1 MTPPPA
7 DSVAA
12 MIRPVPMPP
21 DSKTNRDLLAVMKG
35 AGAGYWLLLALS
47 LFFMHLAGGIW
58 VYQVYKGLGIAGYA
72 HPVFWGVYIVTFVFW
87 IGIAHAGTL
96 ISAIL
101 FLFRAK
107 WRNAINRGAEAMTVF
122 AVLTAAQFL
131 GIHVG
136 RMWKSYFILPY
147 PNQRGLWVN
156 FKSPLLWD
164 TFAISTYATISILF
178 LYVGLIPD
186 LAIAR
191 DRATGWK
198 KVLYTVLSLGWVGS
212 SGQWKSH
219 NRSVLHLSGLATPL
233 VLSVHSVVSWDFA
246 MTIVPGWHTTI
257 FAPYFV
263 AGAIFSGFAMVL
275 TLMIPV
281 RRIFGLEAYITDYH
295 FENMSRFILL
305 TSIIV
310 GYAYISEY
318 FIAWY
323 SGVEPEQSAFW
334 LRAFGPYWISTWV
347 MIICNG
353 VLPQLLWF
361 KKLRVNVPFLFVLS
375 VLINIGMWF
384 ERYVIIIS
392 ALSREYNPAT
402 WGVFVPSWPEMGIL
416 AGSFGFFCTF
426 FLIFLKLFPIIAIAE
441 MKEIAI
447 HEKAHSTGG
456 AH

>member
-1 MTPPPA
+1 
-7 DSVAA
+7 
-12 MIRPVPMPP
+12 
-21 DSKTNRDLLAVMKG
+21 
-35 AGAGYWLLLALS
+35 
-47 LFFMHLAGGIW
+47 
-58 VYQVYKGLGIAGYA
+58 
-72 HPVFWGVYIVTFVFW
+72 
-87 IGIAHAGTL
+87 
-96 ISAIL
+96 
-101 FLFRAK
+101 
-107 WRNAINRGAEAMTVF
+107 
-122 AVLTAAQFL
+122 
-131 GIHVG
+131 
-136 RMWKSYFILPY
+136 
-147 PNQRGLWVN
+147 LWVN

-186 LAIAR
+186 IAIAR

-198 KVLYTVLSLGWVGS
+198 KVLYTVLAFGWVGNS
-212 SGQWKSH
+212 SQWKAH

-246 MTIVPGWHTTI
+246 VTLVPGWHTTI

-275 TLMIPV
+275 TLMIPI
-281 RRIFGLEAYITDYH
+281 RRIFGLEAYITNYH
-295 FENMSRFILL
+295 FDNMSRFLLL
-305 TSIIV
+305 TSIIC
-310 GYAYISEY
+310 GYAYASEY
-318 FIAWY
+318 FLSWY
-323 SGVEPEQSAFW
+323 SGVEPEQTAFW

-347 MIICNG
+347 MIIFNT

-375 VLINIGMWF
+375 VCINIGMWF

-392 ALSREYNPAT
+392 SLSREYDPAT
-402 WGVFVPSWPEMGIL
+402 WGVFIPSWPEMGIL

-447 HEKAHSTGG
+447 HEKAHGAQG

>member
-1 MTPPPA
+1 MGSCSGWRSSSCTSPA
-7 DSVAA
+7 ESGSIRSTRGWGSRATRIPSSGASVY
-12 MIRPVPMPP
+12 V
-21 DSKTNRDLLAVMKG
+21 
-35 AGAGYWLLLALS
+35 
-47 LFFMHLAGGIW
+47 
-58 VYQVYKGLGIAGYA
+58 
-72 HPVFWGVYIVTFVFW
+72 VTFVFW
-87 IGIAHAGTL
+87 VGIAHAGTL

-136 RMWKSYFILPY
+136 RIWKSYFILPY

-164 TFAISTYATISILF
+164 TFAIGTYATISILF

-186 LAIAR
+186 IAIAR

-198 KVLYTVLSLGWVGS
+198 KALYTVLSLGWVGS
-212 SGQWKSH
+212 SSQWKAH

-246 MTIVPGWHTTI
+246 VSIVPGWHTTI

-305 TSIIV
+305 TSIIC
-310 GYAYISEY
+310 GYAYASEY
-318 FIAWY
+318 FISWY
-323 SGVEPEQSAFW
+323 SGVEPEQTAFW

-347 MIICNG
+347 MIIFNA

-375 VLINIGMWF
+375 VCINIGMWF

-392 ALSREYNPAT
+392 ALSREYNPAV
-402 WGVFVPSWPEMGIL
+402 WGEFIPSWPEMGIL

-426 FLIFLKLFPIIAIAE
+426 FLIFLKLFPIVAIAE

-447 HEKAHSTGG
+447 HEKAHGVQGG
-456 AH
+456 H